1 MDVDGSPAIDVETI
15 ASSYAPP
22 AAIARLLFI
31 AEKTT
36 SDATRLESLK
46 LAINLLKTKTSD
58 TATYAR
64 VVERVDGRLGD
75 DYALDKG
82 WIEETDKASANRQA
96 VLERELSAYKTNS
109 IKESVR
115 MGHNDLG
122 DFHHSRGALSAAFKC
137 YVRARDYCTTP
148 RHVVGMCLN
157 VVRVSIESENF
168 AHVGN
173 YVQKA
178 LATAPDV
185 GKEEPTVFAKL
196 QVASA
201 LAYLDQKKYKDA
213 ATKFTELGMELEE
226 EYNEV
231 VTAGDVATYG
241 ALCALGASRTLVPIR
256 PRRRGERRSLRT
268 FSPGVSPRP
277 SLAFNPRPR
286 RLSTPFLT
294 PLNSTPISSLVWTLD
309 P

>member
-1 MDVDGSPAIDVETI
+1 
-15 ASSYAPP
+15 
-22 AAIARLLFI
+22 
-31 AEKTT
+31 
-36 SDATRLESLK
+36 
-46 LAINLLKTKTSD
+46 
-58 TATYAR
+58 
-64 VVERVDGRLGD
+64 
-75 DYALDKG
+75 
-82 WIEETDKASANRQA
+82 
-96 VLERELSAYKTNS
+96 
-109 IKESVR
+109 
-115 MGHNDLG
+115 
-122 DFHHSRGALSAAFKC
+122 
-137 YVRARDYCTTP
+137 
-148 RHVVGMCLN
+148 
-157 VVRVSIESENF
+157 
-168 AHVGN
+168 
-173 YVQKA
+173 
-178 LATAPDV
+178 
-185 GKEEPTVFAKL
+185 
-196 QVASA
+196 VASA